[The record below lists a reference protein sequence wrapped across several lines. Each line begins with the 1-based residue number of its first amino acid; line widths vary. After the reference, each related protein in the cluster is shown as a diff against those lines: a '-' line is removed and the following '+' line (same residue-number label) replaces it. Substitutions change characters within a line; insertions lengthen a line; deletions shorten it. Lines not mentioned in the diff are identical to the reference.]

1 MKLFCLSVTWIVF
14 YAFGNVLFAQD
25 TTYYRHYF
33 EKVQDPSIATSY
45 VLVSY
50 EDADSLLASETT
62 YFMSDKIKQVTPY
75 SNIKKREQHGVVSMF
90 YESGELYSTQRYV
103 QGKEEGI
110 HHVYYKNGRIK
121 REDHYKKGKLDKG
134 NCFTESGA
142 DTTYFDFFKMPQL
155 VGGDQ
160 KMLEFMAKNTK
171 YPPLA
176 RENGIQGI
184 VVISAL
190 ITKTGAVE
198 NLRVLKSLSSELD
211 AECIRVVSL
220 MPDFEPGEMDGEKV
234 AIQYNLPF
242 RFSLR

>member
-1 MKLFCLSVTWIVF
+1 MNRLILSLALVTLVSFSNHGI
-14 YAFGNVLFAQD
+14 GQD

-50 EDADSLLASETT
+50 EDADSLRASETT

-75 SNIKKREQHGVVSMF
+75 SNFKKSERHGVVSMF

-110 HHVYYKNGRIK
+110 HHVYYKNGSIK

-134 NCFTESGA
+134 SCFTESGA

-190 ITKTGAVE
+190 ITETGVVE

-211 AECIRVVSL
+211 AECIRVVSS

-234 AIQYNLPF
+234 AVQYNLPF